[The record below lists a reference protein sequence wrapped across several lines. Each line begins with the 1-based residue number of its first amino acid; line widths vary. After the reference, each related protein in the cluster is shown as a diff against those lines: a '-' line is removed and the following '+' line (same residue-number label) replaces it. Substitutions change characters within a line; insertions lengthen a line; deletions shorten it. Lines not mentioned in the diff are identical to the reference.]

1 MKVRFITTSG
11 SHFDGEYLEKELSCA
26 PNLGDFIEFTD
37 EEAVYLDR
45 NDDVGGALLIVL
57 ERCFLAD
64 GALCVTVDTSEV
76 RKNIGY
82 RNYLT
87 KGE

>member
-1 MKVRFITTSG
+1 MKVIFITTSG
-11 SHFDGEYLEKELSCA
+11 SPFDGKYLEKELPCA

-37 EEAVYLDR
+37 EEAVCLDR
-45 NDDVGGALLIVL
+45 NVDVGGALLVVI
-57 ERCFLAD
+57 ERCFLAN
-64 GALCVTVDTSEV
+64 GALCVTVDTDEV

-82 RNYLT
+82 KNHLT

>member
-11 SHFDGEYLEKELSCA
+11 SPFDGEYLEKELSCA
-26 PNLGDFIEFTD
+26 PNLGDYIEFTK
-37 EEAVYLDR
+37 EEAIALDR
-45 NDDVGGALLIVL
+45 NDESGALLIVL

-64 GALCVTVDTSEV
+64 GNLCVTVDTSEV

-82 RNYLT
+82 KNHLT

>member
-11 SHFDGEYLEKELSCA
+11 SPFDGECLEKELSCA
-26 PNLGDFIEFTD
+26 PNLGDYIEFTK
-37 EEAVYLDR
+37 EEAVFLDR
-45 NDDVGGALLIVL
+45 NDDVGGALLIVI

-64 GALCVTVDTSEV
+64 GSLCVTVDTDEV
-76 RKNIGY
+76 RESIGY
-82 RNYLT
+82 RNHLT